1 MDKYDDTV
9 AVIENMAR
17 VKLAMNS
24 HKGKIEDM
32 DEESI
37 IRCLRQEIDELE
49 ASDSLIN
56 SIEEASDVYNF
67 LMALV
72 HKKITQY
79 RGRKQ

>member
-1 MDKYDDTV
+1 MEKYDDTV
-9 AVIENMAR
+9 AVIGNMAS

-24 HKGKIEDM
+24 HKGRIEDM

-79 RGRKQ
+79 RKRKS